1 MELSDRKKIIL
12 SAIVEQYIRTG
23 EPVGSKSLLSVLPM
37 SLSSATVRNE
47 MAELAD
53 MGYLEQP
60 HTSAGRIPSNKGYR
74 YYVDNLI
81 DHSALDEV
89 QKKQIE
95 SCVLESSKDPDKII
109 EHASEALADIT
120 NCAALSTAPTVT
132 GSTVTRIELVPIGRR
147 TAMLVMLTSKGLI
160 KSRVCRADGDITAEV
175 VEKFYNI
182 ASASLIG
189 TSLDEISLA
198 TMQTLAASVSEE
210 IFTMFSL
217 LAAVSELAHDASRSD
232 VILEGQSNLLNHREL
247 ESNTYELMEF
257 LRKGDA
263 IKSLVKAADGKDLN
277 VLIGKEAQYKQ
288 LEKSSLILSKYNING
303 NDGGI
308 IGVVGPTRI
317 DYAKL
322 IPSVK
327 YLTELVGKLLTQ
339 ALEE

>member
-1 MELSDRKKIIL
+1 MELSERKKIIL

-23 EPVGSKSLLSVLPM
+23 EPVGSKSLLTVLPM

-47 MAELAD
+47 MADLAD

-60 HTSAGRIPSNKGYR
+60 HTSAGRIPSHKGYR

-81 DHSALDEV
+81 DQSALDEV

-95 SCVLESSKDPDKII
+95 ACVLAKSKDPDKIV
-109 EHASEALADIT
+109 EHASEVLADIT
-120 NCAALSTAPTVT
+120 NCAALSTAPTAT

-147 TAMLVMLTSKGLI
+147 TAMLVLLTSKGII
-160 KSRVCRADGDITAEV
+160 KSRVCRADGDITAEIA
-175 VEKFYNI
+175 EKFYNI
-182 ASASLIG
+182 TSASLIG
-189 TSLDEISLA
+189 RFLDEISLA
-198 TMQTLAASVSEE
+198 TMQTLAASVSEDML
-210 IFTMFSL
+210 TMFSL
-217 LAAVSELAHDASRSD
+217 LAAVSELALEASKSD

-247 ESNTYELMEF
+247 ENNTYELMEF
-257 LRKGDA
+257 LHKGDA
-263 IKSLVKAADGKDLN
+263 IKSLLKSGDKDLS
-277 VLIGKEAQYKQ
+277 VLIGREAQYKQ
-288 LEKSSLILSKYNING
+288 LENSSLILSKYTING

-327 YLTELVGKLLTQ
+327 YLTEIVGKLLTQ